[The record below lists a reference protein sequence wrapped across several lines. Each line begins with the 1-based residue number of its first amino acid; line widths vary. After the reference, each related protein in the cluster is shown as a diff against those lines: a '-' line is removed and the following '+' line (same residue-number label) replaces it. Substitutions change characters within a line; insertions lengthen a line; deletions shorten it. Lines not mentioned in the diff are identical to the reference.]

1 MKEVKNNI
9 TKWMY
14 WFLFAISVI
23 AIYKLLDNFA
33 IITSA
38 IGEFINIIAPF
49 LGGLLIAY
57 ILYIPASR
65 IEKVLRKSKN
75 RLIKNNARKLGA
87 FIAYIIAIII
97 IIVILNLIL
106 PTVITSIVE
115 LVNNF
120 QGYYQTLLDEIAK
133 LPEDSIWKSEQI
145 KSILSSIQNIDLSK
159 IINID
164 TIMQY
169 AKGAIS
175 LATGVFDIFVMV
187 IVSIYALLE
196 RGKILSFARK
206 LISAIF
212 DEEICQKVGKYFND
226 SNKIFYKFL
235 SSQIIDAII
244 VGIITTIM
252 MSILKVRYAVL
263 LGFIIGLF
271 NIIPYFGAI
280 VAVAISILITLIT
293 GGFTQAIWMAI
304 SVIILQQIDANIINP
319 KIVGNSL
326 EISPLLIIFSVT
338 VGGAY
343 FGVIGMFLA
352 VPVATV
358 LKIVIDDYIQFKNK
372 RKMLG
377 LNNKTKFDVDNQFK
391 I

>member
-1 MKEVKNNI
+1 MKDIKNNI

-23 AIYKLLDNFA
+23 AVYKLLDNFA
-33 IITSA
+33 IITQV
-38 IGEFINIIAPF
+38 IGEFINVIAPF

-65 IEKVLRKSKN
+65 IERGFKKSKN
-75 RLIKNNARKLGA
+75 KLFKKNARKLGA
-87 FIAYIIAIII
+87 LFAYIIAILV
-97 IIVILNLIL
+97 IIVIINLIL
-106 PTVITSIVE
+106 PTVISSIVK

-120 QGYYQTLLDEIAK
+120 QGYYQTFLDEISK
-133 LPEDSIWKSEQI
+133 LPEDSFWKSEQV
-145 KSILSSIQNIDLSK
+145 KSILSSIQQIDISK

-175 LATGVFDIFVMV
+175 LVTGVVDIFVM
-187 IVSIYALLE
+187 IVVSVYALLE
-196 RGKILSFARK
+196 RGKLLRFARG
-206 LISAIF
+206 LMSAIF
-212 DEEICQKVGKYFND
+212 NEELCQKIGKYFND

-244 VGIITTIM
+244 VGILATIV
-252 MSILKVRYAVL
+252 MSILKVEYAVL
-263 LGFIIGLF
+263 LGFMVGLF

-280 VAVAISILITLIT
+280 VGVAIAILITLIT
-293 GGFTQAIWMAI
+293 GGISQAIWMGI
-304 SVIILQQIDANIINP
+304 SVTILQQIDANIINP

-343 FGVIGMFLA
+343 FGVLGMFLA
-352 VPVATV
+352 VPVAAV
-358 LKIVIDDYIQFKNK
+358 LKILINDYIVYKN
-372 RKMLG
+372 RK
-377 LNNKTKFDVDNQFK
+377 NDY
-391 I
+391 

>member
-1 MKEVKNNI
+1 MKGTKNGL

-14 WFLFAISVI
+14 WFLFAVSVI
-23 AIYKLLDNFA
+23 AIYKLLDNFGA
-33 IITSA
+33 IILA
-38 IGEFINIIAPF
+38 IKQFINIIAPF

-65 IEKVLRKSKN
+65 IERGLKKSKN
-75 RLIKNNARKLGA
+75 KLVRRNARKLGA
-87 FIAYIIAIII
+87 LIAYIIAIIVI
-97 IIVILNLIL
+97 IIILNLIL
-106 PTVITSIVE
+106 PTVVSSIVE

-120 QGYYQTLLDEIAK
+120 QGYYQTLLNEIAK
-133 LPEDSIWKSEQI
+133 LPEDSIWKSEQV
-145 KSILSSIQNIDLSK
+145 KNVLSSIQNIDLSE

-175 LATGVFDIFVMV
+175 VATGIFDIFVMV
-187 IVSIYALLE
+187 IVSAYALLE
-196 RGKILSFARK
+196 RRKILNFARG
-206 LISAIF
+206 LTSAMF
-212 DEEICQKVGKYFND
+212 NEEVCQKIGKYFND
-226 SNKIFYKFL
+226 TNKIFYKFL
-235 SSQIIDAII
+235 SSQIFDAVI

-252 MSILKVRYAVL
+252 MAILKVKYAVL

-280 VAVAISILITLIT
+280 VAVATSILITLIT
-293 GGFTQAIWMAI
+293 GGISQALWMGI

-343 FGVIGMFLA
+343 FGVVGMFLA
-352 VPVATV
+352 VPVAAV
-358 LKIVIDDYIQFKNK
+358 LKIAIDDYIQFKN
-372 RKMLG
+372 RKKQLM
-377 LNNKTKFDVDNQFK
+377 N
-391 I
+391 

>member
-1 MKEVKNNI
+1 MKEIKSNI

-23 AIYKLLDNFA
+23 VVYKVLDNFA
-33 IITSA
+33 IITQS
-38 IGEFINIIAPF
+38 IEEFINIIAPF

-65 IEKVLRKSKN
+65 IETGLKKSKN
-75 RLIKNNARKLGA
+75 KLIKRNARKLGT
-87 FIAYIIAIII
+87 FIAYLIAIL
-97 IIVILNLIL
+97 IIVVIINLIL
-106 PTVITSIVE
+106 PTVISSIVE

-120 QGYYQTLLDEIAK
+120 QGYYQTLLDEISK
-133 LPEDSIWKSEQI
+133 LPEDSFWKSEQI
-145 KSILSSIQNIDLSK
+145 KSILETIQKIDISK

-175 LATGVFDIFVMV
+175 LVTGVVDIFVMIV
-187 IVSIYALLE
+187 VSIYALLE
-196 RGKILSFARK
+196 RGKILSFVRGLTSAMFNEEFCRK
-206 LISAIF
+206 M
-212 DEEICQKVGKYFND
+212 GKYFND
-226 SNKIFYKFL
+226 SNKIFYRFL

-244 VGIITTIM
+244 IGILTTIA

-280 VAVAISILITLIT
+280 VAVAIAILITLIT
-293 GGFTQAIWMAI
+293 GGISQALWMAVT
-304 SVIILQQIDANIINP
+304 VIILQQIDANIINP

-343 FGVIGMFLA
+343 FGVLGMFLA
-352 VPVATV
+352 VPIAAV
-358 LKIVIDDYIQFKNK
+358 LKIVINDYIVYKN
-372 RKMLG
+372 RKKQL
-377 LNNKTKFDVDNQFK
+377 
-391 I
+391 IS

>member
-1 MKEVKNNI
+1 MKEIKNNL

-23 AIYKLLDNFA
+23 VVYKLLDNFTA
-33 IITSA
+33 ITSA
-38 IGEFINIIAPF
+38 IGEFLNIIAPF

-65 IEKVLRKSKN
+65 IEKGFNKSKN
-75 RLIKNNARKLGA
+75 KLLKKNSRKLGVL
-87 FIAYIIAIII
+87 FAYIIAILI

-106 PTVITSIVE
+106 PTVFSSIVK

-120 QGYYQTLLDEIAK
+120 QGYLQKLLDEISN
-133 LPEDSIWKSEQI
+133 LPEDSIWKSEQVRN
-145 KSILSSIQNIDLSK
+145 ILDSIQKIDIGK
-159 IINID
+159 IINLD

-175 LATGVFDIFVMV
+175 LVSGVIDTFLMIV
-187 IVSIYALLE
+187 VSIYALLE
-196 RGKILSFARK
+196 RGKLLSFAKR
-206 LISAIF
+206 LASAILN
-212 DEEICQKVGKYFND
+212 EELCQKIGKYFND
-226 SNKIFYKFL
+226 TNKIFYKFL
-235 SSQIIDAII
+235 SSQILDAVI
-244 VGIITTIM
+244 VGVLTTIM
-252 MSILKVRYAVL
+252 MSILKVEYAVL
-263 LGFIIGLF
+263 LGFMIGLF

-280 VAVAISILITLIT
+280 VAVAIAILITLIT
-293 GGFTQAIWMAI
+293 GGISQAIWMAI

-343 FGVIGMFLA
+343 FGVLGMFLA
-352 VPVATV
+352 VPVAAV
-358 LKIVIDDYIQFKNK
+358 LKIAINDYIIYKN
-372 RKMLG
+372 RKKQL
-377 LNNKTKFDVDNQFK
+377 DNCE
-391 I
+391 